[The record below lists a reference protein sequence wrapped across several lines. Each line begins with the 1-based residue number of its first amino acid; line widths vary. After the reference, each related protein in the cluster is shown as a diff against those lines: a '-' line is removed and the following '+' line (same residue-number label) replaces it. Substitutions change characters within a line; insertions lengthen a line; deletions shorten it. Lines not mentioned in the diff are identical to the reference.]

1 METARTVGTQMIVA
15 RAAFLC
21 ILVAGA
27 AGAACWWPA
36 GAWPVGLLAVGLAG
50 LWLVARRRRPGV
62 GAWHAM
68 PLLLAFILLAAA
80 AAGLPSARFWAP
92 LSLVAAL
99 AAWDLERF
107 AGRLAM
113 AEPSAETRDLE
124 QRHLRR
130 LAAVAGSGLLLG
142 WAGQA
147 IHLKLDLA
155 LILLL
160 GFLAILGLNRL
171 VRSLVSE
178 SD

>member
-1 METARTVGTQMIVA
+1 MTIA

-27 AGAACWWPA
+27 AGAACWWPV
-36 GAWPVGLLAVGLAG
+36 GAWPVGLLAASLAG
-50 LWLVARRRRPGV
+50 LWLVVRRRRPGSLTSP
-62 GAWHAM
+62 M
-68 PLLLAFILLAAA
+68 LLAFILLAAA
-80 AAGLPSARFWAP
+80 AADLPSARFWAP
-92 LSLVAAL
+92 LALVAAL

-107 AGRLAM
+107 ASRLAM
-113 AEPSAETRDLE
+113 AEPSAETRELE

-130 LAAVAGSGLLLG
+130 LAAVTGSGLLLG

-171 VRSLVSE
+171 VRSLMSE

>member
-1 METARTVGTQMIVA
+1 MIVA
-15 RAAFLC
+15 RAALLC
-21 ILVAGA
+21 ILLAGA
-27 AGAACWWPA
+27 AGAVLWALA
-36 GAWPVGLLAVGLAG
+36 GAWQVGLLAAGLAG
-50 LWLVARRRRPGV
+50 LWLVAHRRHP
-62 GAWHAM
+62 ASFTSLM
-68 PLLLAFILLAAA
+68 LLAFILLAAA
-80 AAGLPSARFWAP
+80 GASLPSALFWAP

-107 AGRLAM
+107 AGRLAA

-124 QRHLRR
+124 RRHLLR
-130 LAAVAGSGLLLG
+130 LAAVSGIGLLLG

-155 LILLL
+155 VILLL

-171 VRSLVSE
+171 VRSLVRE